1 MKVIREW
8 YKYVFL
14 LACFSIYISLDCNQ
28 VKLCFNREE
37 LVEASEAEC
46 LVDQQ
51 AESIVQETEGKQKT
65 DSHQQEN
72 EETGAAG
79 NEEIFAQ
86 EAEEM
91 EEKEDKES
99 ISHGSEG
106 TEHAGEGVSFT
117 QVSEQE
123 KVKHCTK

>member
-1 MKVIREW
+1 M
-8 YKYVFL
+8 
-14 LACFSIYISLDCNQ
+14 LACFSICISLDCDQ
-28 VKLCFNREE
+28 VKLCFNWKE

-51 AESIVQETEGKQKT
+51 AESIVQETEGKRKT
-65 DSHQQEN
+65 DNCQRGN
-72 EETGAAG
+72 ETSLAE

-86 EAEEM
+86 ETEET
-91 EEKEDKES
+91 EGEGDGES

-117 QVSEQE
+117 QVSGRGI
-123 KVKHCTK
+123 